1 MKRTLWMFAI
11 VACATSDS
19 WAVDA
24 KNGDAVLTREQC
36 NECHTVNGQG
46 MGHEPPTGTSAV
58 DLADRVTSAY
68 RPAALASALWNH
80 TPDMWTQMLARG
92 DAPPSVT
99 EAEWR
104 DLFAYLY
111 TLRFAE
117 KPAQV
122 GHGEKAFETNGCAGC
137 HSLAPPAHGPG
148 KPVSEWAPVNDP
160 VSLVWQMWNHAATM
174 KVTTNVADKPWP
186 ILTGQDLMDMTAWLQ
201 NVQDLPPDR
210 HFSLP
215 EPASG
220 KLAFAE
226 NCQTCH
232 TGPKALEAT
241 VNSQTFMDLGAGMW
255 NHAPLMKLRAIP
267 ESEMRSILAWVWELQ
282 YVGPKGRVA
291 NGEHVFESAGCL
303 SCHRDPAGGAPMR
316 PRTSKEEFTPFSMV
330 ALGWSD
336 ARQMHHEMV
345 KKGMAWP
352 KLSPDDM
359 NDLVA
364 YLNTLPKK

>member
-1 MKRTLWMFAI
+1 MVVGDYLFFFFSSRRRHTILVSDWSSDVCSSDLGTPHEAADPRIYDKWRRGIARTGAGSGQAVAVSPQVHSNSPIFRRMAGNVLTHMSSDSGGHMKRTLWMFAM

-160 VSLVWQMWNHAATM
+160 VSLVWQMWNHA
-174 KVTTNVADKPWP
+174 
-186 ILTGQDLMDMTAWLQ
+186 
-201 NVQDLPPDR
+201 
-210 HFSLP
+210 
-215 EPASG
+215 
-220 KLAFAE
+220 
-226 NCQTCH
+226 
-232 TGPKALEAT
+232 
-241 VNSQTFMDLGAGMW
+241 
-255 NHAPLMKLRAIP
+255 
-267 ESEMRSILAWVWELQ
+267 
-282 YVGPKGRVA
+282 
-291 NGEHVFESAGCL
+291 
-303 SCHRDPAGGAPMR
+303 
-316 PRTSKEEFTPFSMV
+316 
-330 ALGWSD
+330 
-336 ARQMHHEMV
+336 
-345 KKGMAWP
+345 
-352 KLSPDDM
+352 
-359 NDLVA
+359 
-364 YLNTLPKK
+364 